1 MRSVG
6 KHHRQLRNWH
16 ALAVDATLLPN
27 LHANVGNLLRSG
39 AELIVYPL
47 DRDGSTDGGSGGG
60 SRNKSSAP
68 APLISAA

>member
-6 KHHRQLRNWH
+6 KHYRQLRNWH
-16 ALAVDATLLPN
+16 ALTVGAMLFPN
-27 LHANVGNLLRSG
+27 LHAHGGNLLRG
-39 AELIVYPL
+39 RVELIVFPL

>member
-1 MRSVG
+1 M
-6 KHHRQLRNWH
+6 LF
-16 ALAVDATLLPN
+16 PN
-27 LHANVGNLLRSG
+27 LHAHGGNLLRG
-39 AELIVYPL
+39 RVELIVFPL